1 MADDV
6 KNLTAELIRDPH
18 SMVFLRLGELL
29 RTEGQLDAARKV
41 VLTGLERHPDMV
53 DAHDLYARILVD
65 ANDLDHARKVWEA
78 LLQIDGRHQ
87 GAHKGLGFLHYG
99 RGDLDAA
106 LDHLEL
112 ALAADPTNQS
122 VVQALRAVRNVAE
135 SVVAEDP
142 QDAFAGFEGQDR
154 GLLLADRQGR
164 ALAGRVVTWQG
175 VDRTEVVAAHLAGIM
190 QEMERA
196 VRMLKLGDWQRLVVE
211 ATDGNVLLTSPSP
224 DSLLL
229 VVRDRDIPAGRL
241 ALFAERASDA
251 ARSWLGVQTP

>member
-6 KNLTAELIRDPH
+6 KSLTAELVRDPN

-29 RTEGQLDAARKV
+29 RTDGQLDAARKV
-41 VLTGLERHPDMV
+41 ALTGLERHPEAV
-53 DAHDLYARILVD
+53 PAHDLYARILVD
-65 ANDLDHARKVWEA
+65 ANDLDQAQNVWEA

-87 GAHKGLGFLHYG
+87 GAHKGLGFLHYR
-99 RGDLDAA
+99 RGHLDLA

-122 VVQALRAVRNVAE
+122 VAQALYAVRNVAE
-135 SVVAEDP
+135 TVGAEESE
-142 QDAFAGFEGQDR
+142 DAFAGFEGQNR
-154 GLLLADRQGR
+154 GILLADRQGR
-164 ALAGRVVTWQG
+164 ALSGRLVTGGG
-175 VDRTEVVAAHLAGIM
+175 VDGTDVVAAHLAGIT

-196 VRMLKLGDWQRLVVE
+196 ARMLKLGDWQWLVVE
-211 ATDGNVLLTSPSP
+211 ATDGNVHLTPPSQ

-241 ALFAERASDA
+241 ALLADRAGDA
-251 ARSWLGVQTP
+251 ARNWLGIQQL